1 MRVMTLSKMML
12 LTFVEAKS
20 ILLHKALFPNKD
32 LKVSACFFLAGTN
45 FKWAFLKQSSPIATG
60 SFSGLLNFFG
70 ALLGDSLQQE
80 KDANR
85 VRVVWIIKKG
95 LYIIEEGFKDLDGFG
110 FHGDPIGG
118 FEAMILS

>member
-1 MRVMTLSKMML
+1 MML

-32 LKVSACFFLAGTN
+32 LKVSACFFLAGTK
-45 FKWAFLKQSSPIATG
+45 FKWVFFKESSLIVPG

-70 ALLGDSLQQE
+70 VLLGASQQQE
-80 KDANR
+80 KDAKR
-85 VRVVWIIKKG
+85 VRVEVIIKKG
-95 LYIIEEGFKDLDGFG
+95 LYIIEEGCEDLDGFG

-118 FEAMILS
+118 FEAMILR